1 MYRAQHS
8 RNSTRNIRS
17 PTQVLTNFG
26 ILTALDAGVS
36 ADPTAQVQA
45 LLTADVPKEMHT
57 AIERLAKLSK
67 KLGSEPTSALWTKI
81 AR

>member
-1 MYRAQHS
+1 M
-8 RNSTRNIRS
+8 RS
-17 PTQVLTNFG
+17 PTQVLTNSG

>member
-1 MYRAQHS
+1 MREHS
-8 RNSTRNIRS
+8 RNSIWKNIRS
-17 PTQVLTNFG
+17 PTQVLTNSG